1 MNCLSH
7 VHVYIQGKKSAKD
20 IKGDKP
26 RSRPGQFE
34 IFTVR
39 VMTRNP
45 HSIDAHDEDNNSTMK
60 IKSSFSVIFP
70 VDSR

>member
-1 MNCLSH
+1 MNCLS
-7 VHVYIQGKKSAKD
+7 HVYIQGKKSAKD

-45 HSIDAHDEDNNSTMK
+45 LTLAHDEDNNSTMK